1 MLFYLDNFAHAFTHI
16 FGMWKIGFTIS
27 REKLLIPAW
36 SILSADSYQN
46 ICNSQINFSLFT
58 VLVVMNH
65 IQNHQKLIQ
74 KTAQE
79 RKNAFGFPKLLLC
92 WLLPGTF
99 LKNFHLYENPDRNE
113 SNVLAV
119 LEKSVRSI
127 ILLQDL

>member
-36 SILSADSYQN
+36 SILSADSYQD
-46 ICNSQINFSLFT
+46 ICNSKINFSLFT
-58 VLVVMNH
+58 GLVVMNH

-79 RKNAFGFPKLLLC
+79 RKRCIWFSQAASLLII
-92 WLLPGTF
+92 TRYF
-99 LKNFHLYENPDRNE
+99 LKKNSHFLF
-113 SNVLAV
+113 SFIW
-119 LEKSVRSI
+119 KSR
-127 ILLQDL
+127 